1 MDLKHHFKIL
11 IIIYII
17 IGMPMVYSQ
26 PGHTNAGAVELCF
39 CKSKVKVEVVWR
51 LGQLRFIVQSP
62 DYGPVG
68 LGNSPGGLGRPR
80 YTSWI
85 ETLKE

>member
-1 MDLKHHFKIL
+1 M
-11 IIIYII
+11 
-17 IGMPMVYSQ
+17 
-26 PGHTNAGAVELCF
+26 ELCF

-85 ETLKE
+85 ETLKEETYRGKTIFFTITPIFKCNIDIRHKLSP